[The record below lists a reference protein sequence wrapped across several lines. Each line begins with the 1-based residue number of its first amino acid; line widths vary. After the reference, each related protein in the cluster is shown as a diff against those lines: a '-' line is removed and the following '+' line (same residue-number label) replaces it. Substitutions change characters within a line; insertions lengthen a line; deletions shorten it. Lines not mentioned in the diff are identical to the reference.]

1 MPSEGQGRF
10 CAACSKTVVDL
21 TGFSDQELLF
31 WVAAAAQDRYELRV
45 MIVNVKGQV
54 DMLEIPAS
62 LAKGVYVLR
71 VARAGEVRVL
81 SRKLVVL

>member
-1 MPSEGQGRF
+1 
-10 CAACSKTVVDL
+10 
-21 TGFSDQELLF
+21 
-31 WVAAAAQDRYELRV
+31 
-45 MIVNVKGQV
+45 MIVKVKGQV

-62 LAKGVYVLR
+62 LPKGVYVLR